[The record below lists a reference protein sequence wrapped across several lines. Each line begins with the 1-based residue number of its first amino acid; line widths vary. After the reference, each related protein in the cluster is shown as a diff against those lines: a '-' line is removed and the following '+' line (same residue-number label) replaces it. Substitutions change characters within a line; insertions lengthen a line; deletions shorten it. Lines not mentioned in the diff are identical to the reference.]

1 MKSIA
6 LGIGILFCVAG
17 GARAQVNSQD
27 LKWGPAPPIFAKGA
41 RMAVLSGDPSKPG
54 QFVIRLKIPA
64 GYKVAAHHHPTD
76 EYVTVIEG
84 DMSLGMGDKLD
95 GTKGA
100 SLASGGFAMA
110 PANMNHYAWSKA
122 GAVIQVSAEG
132 PFAMIYVNPADD
144 PTKP

>member
-17 GARAQVNSQD
+17 GAQAQVNSQD

-41 RMAVLSGDPSKPG
+41 QMAVLSGDPSKSG
-54 QFVIRLKIPA
+54 EFVIRLKVPA
-64 GYKVAAHHHPTD
+64 GYKIAAHHHPTD
-76 EYVTVIEG
+76 EYVTVMEG
-84 DMSLGMGDKLD
+84 DFSLGMGDKLD
-95 GTKGA
+95 QAKSA
-100 SLASGGFAMA
+100 SLAAGGFAMA
-110 PANMNHYAWSKA
+110 PAKMNHYAWSKG

-132 PFAMIYVNPADD
+132 PFAMTYVNPADD